1 MIRRSAEKVVAV
13 REHAFG
19 GDGQI
24 TVRSLLNDE
33 EEMSHKG
40 RIFAHTT
47 LLPGCSIGFHV
58 HSGESETYLH
68 L

>member
-33 EEMSHKG
+33 E
-40 RIFAHTT
+40 
-47 LLPGCSIGFHV
+47 
-58 HSGESETYLH
+58 
-68 L
+68 